1 MMLCKKHLGATLAI
15 VGAVVF
21 VLCSLWGYVIPVD
34 VRELHADLLRISVLG
49 WSGMNVTSFVL
60 GIVQWAIWG
69 WIIAT
74 VFGAI
79 SSWCE
84 KSCAKH

>member
-1 MMLCKKHLGATLAI
+1 MMLCKKHLGPALAI
-15 VGAVVF
+15 LGAVGF
-21 VLCSLWGYVIPVD
+21 VLCSLWGFVIPVD

-49 WSGMNVTSFVL
+49 WSGMNITSFIL

-74 VFGAI
+74 IFGAI

-84 KSCAKH
+84 KSCSKH